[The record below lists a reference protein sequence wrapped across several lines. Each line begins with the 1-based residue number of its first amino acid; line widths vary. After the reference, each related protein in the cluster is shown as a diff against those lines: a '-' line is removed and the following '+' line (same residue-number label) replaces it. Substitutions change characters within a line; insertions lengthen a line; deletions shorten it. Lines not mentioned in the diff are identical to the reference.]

1 MNILLINSGDN
12 NAFAALS
19 DGVNLFV
26 SYAADF
32 KNAVS
37 KKQPDNLISSLR
49 RIGADHREALENVKA
64 VAVTTGPGSFTGIR
78 VGLAIAKGFSA
89 AKDIPI
95 IPISNFELLYNR
107 LPDTYR
113 ERKCCIL
120 IPAKLPEYYY
130 SIWQR
135 GAETEKGCID
145 SGQLSLISDKNTT
158 IVGNFIAETNAKHS
172 YFECLNE
179 ENLGS
184 ELDSMLRL
192 ALSYFEKG
200 LLKKPEETEPL
211 YMKDF
216 TFRKQ
221 K

>member
-49 RIGADHREALENVKA
+49 SIGADHREALENVKA

>member
-1 MNILLINSGDN
+1 LNILLINSSDN
-12 NAFAALS
+12 NAFVALS
-19 DGVNLFV
+19 DGANLYV
-26 SYAADF
+26 SYASDF
-32 KNAVS
+32 KNTTS

-49 RIGADHREALENVKA
+49 KISEEHREALDNIKA

-78 VGLAIAKGFSA
+78 VGLAIAKGFAA
-89 AKDIPI
+89 AKDLPI
-95 IPISNFELLYNR
+95 IPMSNFELIYNR
-107 LPDTYR
+107 LPDTYKN
-113 ERKCCIL
+113 RKCCIL

-135 GAETEKGCID
+135 GAKNEKGCID

-172 YFECLNE
+172 YFECINE

-192 ALSYFEKG
+192 AQDYFDKG
-200 LLKKPEETEPL
+200 FLKKPEDTEPL

-221 K
+221 N

>member
-1 MNILLINSGDN
+1 LNILLINSGDN

>member
-78 VGLAIAKGFSA
+78 VGLAIAKGFAA
-89 AKDIPI
+89 AKDLPI
-95 IPISNFELLYNR
+95 IPMTNFELIYNR

-113 ERKCCIL
+113 DRKCCIL

-130 SIWQR
+130 SIWQH